1 MFLKTPLFPRLPFLR
16 KAAAVFQNAGK
27 VLFEWKPKRLAVQ
40 RSFLQRIDHRVTPVW
55 LLPPIWQRWEIT
67 NFKPFFCIQYHL
79 ILRFINVI
87 GHGKDI
93 YLDTIFLIGP
103 KVQWLKGK
111 LGDFFLFVQ
120 SFYWPKTKTS
130 FNRQFSPKR
139 PKLVRNQVKGSKIHK
154 IRTKWHP
161 SYCGNPS
168 ILSSDL
174 AVKIKRS
181 LQGSPVEN
189 KMLRS
194 WMFFALPPKHGF
206 PQ

>member
-1 MFLKTPLFPRLPFLR
+1 MDDDKNGKEGPGLFTEHGDEEGENSDSGGSNVEEEHVRPYEHDP
-16 KAAAVFQNAGK
+16 
-27 VLFEWKPKRLAVQ
+27 
-40 RSFLQRIDHRVTPVW
+40 SFKSKEELEH
-55 LLPPIWQRWEIT
+55 
-67 NFKPFFCIQYHL
+67 F
-79 ILRFINVI
+79 
-87 GHGKDI
+87 
-93 YLDTIFLIGP
+93 
-103 KVQWLKGK
+103 LKGK
-111 LGDFFLFVQ
+111 LGDFFLLAQ
-120 SFYWPKTKTS
+120 SFYRPKTKTS

-139 PKLVRNQVKGSKIHK
+139 PKLVKNQAKGSEIHQ

-194 WMFFALPPKHGF
+194 WMFFALPRKHPTSEHF
-206 PQ
+206 IFNR

>member
-1 MFLKTPLFPRLPFLR
+1 MVCLVNIVVGLISRVFLFLAAFPL
-16 KAAAVFQNAGK
+16 Q
-27 VLFEWKPKRLAVQ
+27 
-40 RSFLQRIDHRVTPVW
+40 
-55 LLPPIWQRWEIT
+55 
-67 NFKPFFCIQYHL
+67 
-79 ILRFINVI
+79 
-87 GHGKDI
+87 
-93 YLDTIFLIGP
+93 
-103 KVQWLKGK
+103 LKGK

-139 PKLVRNQVKGSKIHK
+139 PKLVKNQAKGSEIHQ

-194 WMFFALPPKHGF
+194 WMFFALPPKHPTSEHF
-206 PQ
+206 IFNR

>member
-1 MFLKTPLFPRLPFLR
+1 MNW
-16 KAAAVFQNAGK
+16 VSEN
-27 VLFEWKPKRLAVQ
+27 
-40 RSFLQRIDHRVTPVW
+40 IDNFGGDSGRVT
-55 LLPPIWQRWEIT
+55 IIA
-67 NFKPFFCIQYHL
+67 
-79 ILRFINVI
+79 
-87 GHGKDI
+87 
-93 YLDTIFLIGP
+93 
-103 KVQWLKGK
+103 LKGK

-139 PKLVRNQVKGSKIHK
+139 PKLVKNQAKGSEIHQ

-194 WMFFALPPKHGF
+194 WMFWLKGF
-206 PQ
+206 GRVGRVGGVGGVYILFIGISIVE

>member
-1 MFLKTPLFPRLPFLR
+1 MKWIPGRV
-16 KAAAVFQNAGK
+16 KDSDYYVNYDYEMWGK
-27 VLFEWKPKRLAVQ
+27 VSRL
-40 RSFLQRIDHRVTPVW
+40 SL
-55 LLPPIWQRWEIT
+55 
-67 NFKPFFCIQYHL
+67 
-79 ILRFINVI
+79 
-87 GHGKDI
+87 
-93 YLDTIFLIGP
+93 
-103 KVQWLKGK
+103 LKGK

-139 PKLVRNQVKGSKIHK
+139 PKLVKNQAKGSEIHQ

-181 LQGSPVEN
+181 LQGSPVGN
-189 KMLRS
+189 THKSVVRDKS
-194 WMFFALPPKHGF
+194 NGISRFAKFSFFC
-206 PQ
+206 

>member
-1 MFLKTPLFPRLPFLR
+1 MGKVVTREWR
-16 KAAAVFQNAGK
+16 KAKSAK
-27 VLFEWKPKRLAVQ
+27 VEFAFVLAF
-40 RSFLQRIDHRVTPVW
+40 RD
-55 LLPPIWQRWEIT
+55 
-67 NFKPFFCIQYHL
+67 N
-79 ILRFINVI
+79 
-87 GHGKDI
+87 
-93 YLDTIFLIGP
+93 
-103 KVQWLKGK
+103 LKGK

-120 SFYWPKTKTS
+120 SFYRPKTKTS

-139 PKLVRNQVKGSKIHK
+139 PKLVKNQAKGSEIHQ

-194 WMFFALPPKHGF
+194 WMFFALPPKHPTSEHF
-206 PQ
+206 IFNR

>member
-1 MFLKTPLFPRLPFLR
+1 MRESYIVVTSANTKQLKKPISNYTKNQFMMELSLVVTSANTKQL
-16 KAAAVFQNAGK
+16 QNQISNHTK
-27 VLFEWKPKRLAVQ
+27 NQFMIE
-40 RSFLQRIDHRVTPVW
+40 
-55 LLPPIWQRWEIT
+55 
-67 NFKPFFCIQYHL
+67 
-79 ILRFINVI
+79 
-87 GHGKDI
+87 
-93 YLDTIFLIGP
+93 
-103 KVQWLKGK
+103 LKGK

-139 PKLVRNQVKGSKIHK
+139 PKLVKNQAKGSEIHQ

-194 WMFFALPPKHGF
+194 WMFWR
-206 PQ
+206 

>member
-1 MFLKTPLFPRLPFLR
+1 MT
-16 KAAAVFQNAGK
+16 
-27 VLFEWKPKRLAVQ
+27 
-40 RSFLQRIDHRVTPVW
+40 
-55 LLPPIWQRWEIT
+55 
-67 NFKPFFCIQYHL
+67 
-79 ILRFINVI
+79 
-87 GHGKDI
+87 
-93 YLDTIFLIGP
+93 
-103 KVQWLKGK
+103 LKGK

-139 PKLVRNQVKGSKIHK
+139 PKLVKNQAKGSEIHQ

-189 KMLRS
+189 THKSVVRDKS
-194 WMFFALPPKHGF
+194 NGISRFAKFSFFC
-206 PQ
+206 

>member
-1 MFLKTPLFPRLPFLR
+1 MAVKEGCRVWCVDYQSENSCPWCHLRDRRLSRRSCSALWR
-16 KAAAVFQNAGK
+16 KLCCK
-27 VLFEWKPKRLAVQ
+27 L
-40 RSFLQRIDHRVTPVW
+40 
-55 LLPPIWQRWEIT
+55 EI
-67 NFKPFFCIQYHL
+67 
-79 ILRFINVI
+79 
-87 GHGKDI
+87 
-93 YLDTIFLIGP
+93 
-103 KVQWLKGK
+103 KGEVRR
-111 LGDFFLFVQ
+111 FFLFVQ

-139 PKLVRNQVKGSKIHK
+139 PKLVKNQAKGSEIHQ

-194 WMFFALPPKHGF
+194 WMFFALPPKHPTSEHF
-206 PQ
+206 IFNR

>member
-1 MFLKTPLFPRLPFLR
+1 MQDR
-16 KAAAVFQNAGK
+16 QD
-27 VLFEWKPKRLAVQ
+27 
-40 RSFLQRIDHRVTPVW
+40 SW
-55 LLPPIWQRWEIT
+55 LLKFE
-67 NFKPFFCIQYHL
+67 
-79 ILRFINVI
+79 
-87 GHGKDI
+87 
-93 YLDTIFLIGP
+93 
-103 KVQWLKGK
+103 LKGK
-111 LGDFFLFVQ
+111 LGDFFLFVK
-120 SFYWPKTKTS
+120 SFYRPKTKTS

-139 PKLVRNQVKGSKIHK
+139 PKLVKNQAKGSEIHQ

-194 WMFFALPPKHGF
+194 WMFFALQYNDRENCLLKLVLVLG
-206 PQ
+206 Q